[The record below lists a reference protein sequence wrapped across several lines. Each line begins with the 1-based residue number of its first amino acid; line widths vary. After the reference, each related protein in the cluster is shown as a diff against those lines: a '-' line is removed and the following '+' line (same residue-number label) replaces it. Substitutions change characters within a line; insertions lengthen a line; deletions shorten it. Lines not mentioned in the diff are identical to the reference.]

1 MRFLTQR
8 IVPLINEA
16 HETADFKLTLG
27 TLFNEIRSQFAEL
40 SNVTDSQ
47 VQDEE
52 GLSEDEK
59 VLVFFFLNMIR
70 AYVDWELKNLHA
82 KPGEDS
88 LMFSKMLNCRDKIC
102 IKDSAELEWL
112 VQCV

>member
-40 SNVTDSQ
+40 SNVNSQ

-52 GLSEDEK
+52 GLTEDEK
-59 VLVFFFLNMIR
+59 VLVFFFLNMI
-70 AYVDWELKNLHA
+70 
-82 KPGEDS
+82 
-88 LMFSKMLNCRDKIC
+88 
-102 IKDSAELEWL
+102 
-112 VQCV
+112 